1 MPSLQKWKSVAYIS
15 MPSVVEQDLLPVPM
29 YDCKTSPVFLSMP
42 RQACGRLWYVLHFI
56 YIPSSVLTKKKNNLS
71 QIFQRTNKTGKGQYL
86 LFRGQIEKE
95 DYSDF
100 VYWLNQH
107 LIHSFGTSIPD
118 LAEDMSKIKHSDEHL
133 WQWTASAMSYKFR

>member
-56 YIPSSVLTKKKNNLS
+56 YIPSSVLTKKKKKQSLPDLS
-71 QIFQRTNKTGKGQYL
+71 KNEQDRKGSVLTVSRTNRERRLQRFCVLVEST
-86 LFRGQIEKE
+86 
-95 DYSDF
+95 
-100 VYWLNQH
+100 
-107 LIHSFGTSIPD
+107 PD
-118 LAEDMSKIKHSDEHL
+118 PFL
-133 WQWTASAMSYKFR
+133 WDINPRPG